1 MGEIRIKS
9 GNLFDINGNYS
20 AYVYQGSPTCRVD
33 NGQIIVNSIAPYYF
47 TYINFSALIP
57 SGQYTVKCK
66 ASANF
71 RAMRLLLTK
80 PFDTGT
86 WNDSYQRYYVD
97 MIKNDDYYTYTFTV
111 DEDFAIGFAISGTA
125 GDTGVI
131 DKIMLNEGS
140 TALPYQPYFLNKPAH
155 QYVNGQFVDIPTHHY
170 TNGRWQ
176 GELTS
181 QSPLKFRADGEML
194 DWRVEGRTSGNL
206 YDIGLSAT
214 DYTSPSYTKLTI
226 SNDTLSMKL
235 SSESGMTYAIRTQ
248 RQTRKGAV
256 TYALDTDCNI
266 GIGIIVRIR
275 DTDDTRWLTSSDTSI
290 SGFTYNN
297 VYSGWYRWTPLNNGH
312 PIQAITVPNA
322 GSYYYVG
329 FLFAHSSSAVG
340 NVYSATNIQLLEG
353 TYTADTLPP
362 YEPYG
367 GVGDW
372 DETEQKYRIPVTVN
386 GVTTNLYTDHQ
397 LMDGDSIGYATT
409 ETEIPLAMGNNT
421 LTVDT
426 AVKPSKVFVKFEG

>member
-1 MGEIRIKS
+1 MGEVKIKS

-47 TYINFSALIP
+47 AYINFSALIP

-111 DEDFAIGFAISGTA
+111 DEDFAIGFAISGTT
-125 GDTGVI
+125 GDTGVV
-131 DKIMLNEGS
+131 DEIMFNEGS

-155 QYVNGQFVDIPTHHY
+155 KFTNGEWIDIPTHKY

-181 QSPLKFRADGEML
+181 QSPLKFRADGVML
-194 DWRVEGRTSGNL
+194 DWRIEGRTSENL
-206 YDIGLSAT
+206 FDINGEHISNSRLGITCFVVDNDKLVVKIISPGGTTRISYPHDFYNPSTYTVSVKLTGELTGIRLLS
-214 DYTSPSYTKLTI
+214 TSPFP
-226 SNDTLSMKL
+226 
-235 SSESGMTYAIRTQ
+235 G
-248 RQTRKGAV
+248 G
-256 TYALDTDCNI
+256 
-266 GIGIIVRIR
+266 
-275 DTDDTRWLTSSDTSI
+275 
-290 SGFTYNN
+290 TYNAT
-297 VYSGWYRWTPLNNGH
+297 YRAYWKAMTLNDGIYTTTFSPTETTTIGFIVMGADDARNPG
-312 PIQAITVPNA
+312 TVE
-322 GSYYYVG
+322 
-329 FLFAHSSSAVG
+329 
-340 NVYSATNIQLLEG
+340 NIQLLEG
-353 TYTADTLPP
+353 TYTTSTIPP

-367 GVGDW
+367 GVGDY

-386 GVTTNLYTDHQ
+386 GVTTNLYTDRQ
-397 LMDGDSIGYATT
+397 LMDGDSIDYATDQT
-409 ETEIPLAMGNNT
+409 QIPIATGNNT

-426 AVKPSKVFVKFEG
+426 AVKPKNVFVKFEG